1 MNLMISANQ
10 RAAFHTWLCVS
21 VHSSHLGGR
30 VRSPC
35 RSDGSDRRKRKQPPL
50 PHPHWDRLR
59 HGAGQSQ
66 HQVGWLTAAEVRC
79 VQWTD
84 GAASVLSACR
94 RWSCRT
100 SCPAS
105 WWTTPTGGGA
115 STTARWV
122 TANLQVFQNHLTL
135 QRGLGESVQT
145 RSICRF
151 RFWCLSRQDQTEQ
164 PPRRLLWINLYLNV
178 WRPTGEV
185 RRLGAPRCFGSRR
198 D

>member
-30 VRSPC
+30 IRSPC
-35 RSDGSDRRKRKQPPL
+35 RSDGSYRRKRKRAPL
-50 PHPHWDRLR
+50 PHSHWDRLR
-59 HGAGQSQ
+59 HGAGQSR

-79 VQWTD
+79 VKQTD
-84 GAASVLSACR
+84 RLGSVLSACR

-115 STTARWV
+115 STIARWV
-122 TANLQVFQNHLTL
+122 TSKPSGSPVLSSRTTWRLLKHSWRIGSDSSSRDPIRLLQVQVLMFRPDVCLVGMKRLSEQTPAACFELTF
-135 QRGLGESVQT
+135 
-145 RSICRF
+145 I
-151 RFWCLSRQDQTEQ
+151 
-164 PPRRLLWINLYLNV
+164 
-178 WRPTGEV
+178 
-185 RRLGAPRCFGSRR
+185 
-198 D
+198 